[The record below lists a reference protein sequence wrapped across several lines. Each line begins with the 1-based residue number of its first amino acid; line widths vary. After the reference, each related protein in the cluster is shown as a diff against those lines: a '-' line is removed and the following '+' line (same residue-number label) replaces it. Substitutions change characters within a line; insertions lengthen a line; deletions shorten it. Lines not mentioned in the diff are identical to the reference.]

1 MMNKIFLFFFLSF
14 SYCMRKLFYL
24 FILLFYFNI
33 TLAQN
38 RPAGTTPKAI
48 SIDRQL
54 NEISEESKTY
64 TAPKQEALLLK
75 LMSES
80 KKEGYDWGV
89 LRSGHALTSVYL
101 GEGKYKK
108 TVDLANEL
116 KKVANN
122 KKDIYGYISG
132 IYRRNA
138 LALGYLGLNDASLKD
153 FQEAIR
159 YAKQIENE
167 DRRKH
172 QLAFSY
178 ENINIYYENKEKEPG
193 ISDTILSNYIKG
205 FEVAKTISDKNTEV
219 PIDDK
224 YGLIAYLAM
233 SIGYSYIERNDF
245 GTAEKYLL
253 NAQKIYENKKYN
265 TDPIHKAETFNV
277 LSKLYIKKKL
287 YQKAIEYATNALK
300 FEKQHSFP
308 HERKQT
314 YEHLLQAYL
323 KIGDNEKAEFYREKF
338 TALSDSLN
346 YEEKKTANLTM
357 KKMVTD
363 EVNEHKAISKKQL
376 TIIIVLFLLAAIAT
390 SLLWRRKNINL
401 HRNYE
406 ELIAKLNS
414 EKQSDKHELPPK
426 VDSAHDKTRPSI
438 TITDETAK
446 VLLLKLEKFETSKK
460 YLRTDLSLTWMANS
474 LSTNTKYLSE
484 VIKNYKNHNF
494 TSYINE
500 LRINYIIRMLY
511 ENPVYR
517 EYKIASLA
525 EECGYATP
533 RVFVNAFKQQTGF
546 TPSYFINQLKEE
558 AQ

>member
-1 MMNKIFLFFFLSF
+1 
-14 SYCMRKLFYL
+14 MRKSFYL
-24 FILLFYFNI
+24 FILLSYFNI

-38 RPAGTTPKAI
+38 RPSGTTPKEK

-54 NEISEESKTY
+54 DEIIKESKTY
-64 TAPKQEALLLK
+64 TAPKQETLLLK

-101 GEGKYKK
+101 GEGEYKK
-108 TVDLANEL
+108 TVDLVNEL

-153 FQEAIR
+153 FKDAIS

-178 ENINIYYENKEKEPG
+178 ENVNIYYENKEKELG
-193 ISDTILSNYIKG
+193 ISDTILSNYLKS
-205 FEVAKTISDKNTEV
+205 FEIAKTISDKNTEV

-224 YGLIAYLAM
+224 YGLIAYLSM
-233 SIGYSYIERNDF
+233 SLGHSYVERNDL

-253 NAQKIYENKKYN
+253 NAQNIYENKKYN

-277 LSKLYIKKKL
+277 LSQLYIKKKL

-338 TALSDSLN
+338 TTLSDSLN

-376 TIIIVLFLLAAIAT
+376 TAIIGLFLLAAIVA
-390 SLLWRRKNINL
+390 SLRWRRKNMII
-401 HRNYE
+401 HGKYKD
-406 ELIAKLNS
+406 LIAKIS
-414 EKQSDKHELPPK
+414 AQQSGDILKLQT
-426 VDSAHDKTRPSI
+426 SAGNNEMKTSSI
-438 TITDETAK
+438 TITDETLK
-446 VLLLKLEKFETSKK
+446 TLLFKLEKFEASKK
-460 YLRTDLSLTWMANS
+460 YLRKDLSLTWMASN
-474 LSTNTKYLSE
+474 LGTNTKYLSE

-525 EECGYATP
+525 EDCGYATP
-533 RVFVNAFKQQTGF
+533 RVFVNAFKQLTGF